1 MPNTRFGSTLENVWA
16 DYRRCAARS
25 RSLKS
30 KLDDIRMWAL
40 VLVTLS
46 GVLGLL
52 SAQVSDAMNPWRI
65 LAFASALAA
74 ALGSY
79 VTAQALSLG
88 LEGEWVLSRS
98 IAEALKSEAF
108 RYLARA
114 QPYASA
120 QRAENDATLSQKA
133 GEYRDRITLG
143 SFLRLEDAERTKG
156 LPEDW
161 LTMDGYL
168 QLRVQEQLKYFEQ
181 KAEETS
187 ERGRRLRWT
196 TIVLGGVAVVLGAAH
211 GVYKE
216 LAGIAAWIPVVTS
229 VSGAVTT
236 HLFSGRFQFLAESYE
251 LMVSRLNRLLESWDR
266 VPEQDKAAR
275 AGEFVVR
282 FEEILLVENKQ
293 WVAEF
298 DRSADRA
305 AAPQPQPAPDA
316 GAAAAPGDAKP

>member
-1 MPNTRFGSTLENVWA
+1 MPSSKFGSTLENVWA
-16 DYRRCAARS
+16 DYRRCAVRS
-25 RSLKS
+25 RSLKT
-30 KLDDIRMWAL
+30 KLDEIRMSAL
-40 VLVTLS
+40 ILVTLS

-52 SAQVSDAMNPWRI
+52 STQVPEAMNPGRI

-74 ALGSY
+74 AIGGY

-88 LEGEWVLSRS
+88 LEREWVLSRS

-114 QPYASA
+114 QPYTCA
-120 QRAENDATLSQKA
+120 QRGDNDETLSQKA

-143 SFLRLEDAERTKG
+143 SFLRLEDAERAKG

-168 QLRVQEQLKYFEQ
+168 QLRVHDQLKYFEQ
-181 KAEETS
+181 KAEETG
-187 ERGRRLRWT
+187 ERGQRLRT
-196 TIVLGGVAVVLGAAH
+196 ATIVLGAVAVVLGAAH

-216 LAGIAAWIPVVTS
+216 FAGIAAWIPVVTS
-229 VSGAVTT
+229 ISGAVTT
-236 HLFSGRFQFLAESYE
+236 HLFSGRFQFLAQSYE
-251 LMVSRLNRLLESWDR
+251 TMVSRLNRLLESWER

-275 AGEFVVR
+275 AGEFVAR

-298 DRSADRA
+298 DKSAERGTA
-305 AAPQPQPAPDA
+305 AQAQPAPDSGGPA
-316 GAAAAPGDAKP
+316 VPGGGKQ